1 MVKEVSR
8 VKYGQFRHILQPQ
21 NRKIMTTKKIINLDS
36 KKREITLDGLMTI
49 GKLENGLTTG
59 EFMNCENARIEPFR
73 GDFRVQGMRDGNV
86 YLTQK
91 SKRVKN
97 TPIFRDDNC
106 SLSKGKN
113 GKYYFFFSLEEER
126 IEELPEELVRQ
137 ASEIAKKVVRE
148 LCNG

>member
-1 MVKEVSR
+1 MAK
-8 VKYGQFRHILQPQ
+8 Q
-21 NRKIMTTKKIINLDS
+21 NVIKKDLD
-36 KKREITLDGLMTI
+36 KREITLDGLLTI

-59 EFMNCENARIEPFR
+59 EFMNCEDARIEPFS

-86 YLTQK
+86 YFTQK
-91 SKRVKN
+91 PKRVRN

-106 SLSKGKN
+106 SLTKGKN
-113 GKYYFFFSLEEER
+113 GRYYFLFSLEEER

>member
-1 MVKEVSR
+1 MAK
-8 VKYGQFRHILQPQ
+8 Q
-21 NRKIMTTKKIINLDS
+21 NVIKKDLD
-36 KKREITLDGLMTI
+36 KREITLDGLMTI

-73 GDFRVQGMRDGNV
+73 GDFRVQGMRDGNI
-86 YLTQK
+86 YFTQK
-91 SKRVKN
+91 PKRVRN

-137 ASEIAKKVVRE
+137 AVAIAEKFIMH
-148 LCNG
+148 NA

>member
-21 NRKIMTTKKIINLDS
+21 NRKIMTTKKIIKNDS

-73 GDFRVQGMRDGNV
+73 GDFRVQGMRDGNI
-86 YLTQK
+86 YFTQK
-91 SKRVKN
+91 PKRVRN

-137 ASEIAKKVVRE
+137 AVAIAEKFIMH
-148 LCNG
+148 NA

>member
-21 NRKIMTTKKIINLDS
+21 NRKIMSKNIIKNDS
-36 KKREITLDGLMTI
+36 KKSMREVTLDGLMTI

-73 GDFRVQGMRDGNV
+73 GDFRVQGMRDGNI
-86 YLTQK
+86 YFTQK
-91 SKRVKN
+91 PKRVRN

-137 ASEIAKKVVRE
+137 AVAIAEKFIMH
-148 LCNG
+148 NA

>member
-1 MVKEVSR
+1 MI
-8 VKYGQFRHILQPQ
+8 H
-21 NRKIMTTKKIINLDS
+21 S

-73 GDFRVQGMRDGNV
+73 GDFRVQGMRDGNI
-86 YLTQK
+86 YFTQK
-91 SKRVKN
+91 PKRVRN

-137 ASEIAKKVVRE
+137 AVAIAEKFIMY
-148 LCNG
+148 NA

>member
-1 MVKEVSR
+1 MANFDTSFNHK
-8 VKYGQFRHILQPQ
+8 
-21 NRKIMTTKKIINLDS
+21 NRKIMSKNIIKNDS
-36 KKREITLDGLMTI
+36 KKSMREITLDGLMTI

-59 EFMNCENARIEPFR
+59 EFMNCENARIEPFS

-86 YLTQK
+86 YFTQK
-91 SKRVKN
+91 PKRVRN

>member
-1 MVKEVSR
+1 MAK
-8 VKYGQFRHILQPQ
+8 Q
-21 NRKIMTTKKIINLDS
+21 NVIKKDLD
-36 KKREITLDGLMTI
+36 KREITLDGLMTI

-59 EFMNCENARIEPFR
+59 EFMNCEDARIEPFS

-86 YLTQK
+86 YFTQK
-91 SKRVKN
+91 PKRVRN

-106 SLSKGKN
+106 SLTKGKN
-113 GKYYFFFSLEEER
+113 GRYYFLFSLEEER

>member
-1 MVKEVSR
+1 MAK
-8 VKYGQFRHILQPQ
+8 Q
-21 NRKIMTTKKIINLDS
+21 NVIKKDLD
-36 KKREITLDGLMTI
+36 KREITLDGLMTI

-59 EFMNCENARIEPFR
+59 EFMNCEDARIEPFS

-86 YLTQK
+86 YFTQK
-91 SKRVKN
+91 PKRVRN

-106 SLSKGKN
+106 SLTKGKN
-113 GKYYFFFSLEEER
+113 GRYYFFFSLEEER

>member
-1 MVKEVSR
+1 MAK
-8 VKYGQFRHILQPQ
+8 Q
-21 NRKIMTTKKIINLDS
+21 NVIKKDLD
-36 KKREITLDGLMTI
+36 KRDITLDGLLTI

-59 EFMNCENARIEPFR
+59 EFMNCEDARIEPFS

-86 YLTQK
+86 YFTQK
-91 SKRVKN
+91 PKRVRN

-106 SLSKGKN
+106 SLTKGKN
-113 GKYYFFFSLEEER
+113 GRYYFFFSLEEER